1 MGVSCRTCVAPD
13 VSLPPNRMQSLLDLF
28 HQLTDVKELVQ
39 VGGYV
44 GLTAIIFAETG
55 LLIGFFLPGDS
66 LLVTAG
72 LLSAQPQFG
81 LNVWLLGLLLT
92 VAAILGNSLGYVIG
106 RYSGPRLFTRDD
118 SLLFKKK
125 HLFRAQEFYTKHG
138 GKTLVIARFMPIVRT
153 FVPVV
158 AGMAQMNVRAYTA
171 YNVLGAVLWIW
182 SMLFVGYFLGRFIP
196 GVDRHIEKVIILV
209 IFLSLLPGLISWW
222 RERKRSAADS

>member
-1 MGVSCRTCVAPD
+1 
-13 VSLPPNRMQSLLDLF
+13 MQTLLDLF
-28 HQLTDVKELVQ
+28 HQLTDVQHLVQ

-72 LLSAQPQFG
+72 LLSARPQFG
-81 LNVWLLGLLLT
+81 LNVWVLGLLLT
-92 VAAILGNSLGYVIG
+92 VAAILGNSVGYAIG
-106 RYSGPRLFTRDD
+106 HFSGPRLFKRDD

-125 HLFRAQEFYTKHG
+125 HLFRAQEFYRKHG

-158 AGMAQMNVRAYTA
+158 AGMAGMSLKAYTA
-171 YNVLGAVLWIW
+171 YNVLGALLWIW

-196 GVDRHIEKVIILV
+196 GIDQHIEKVILLV
-209 IFLSLLPGLISWW
+209 IFVSLLPAIISWW
-222 RERKRSAADS
+222 RERNRPAADSSVRPTTDA